1 MPTNAA
7 CLWGPAEDAQKQSQQ
22 SRERRFL
29 TLFVFVAG
37 KQCRASSQDLATP
50 TSPRQSGCLA
60 LNGKIRSKRG
70 NLG

>member
-7 CLWGPAEDAQKQSQQ
+7 HLRGPAEDAQNIPNSHK
-22 SRERRFL
+22 RRFL

-50 TSPRQSGCLA
+50 ISPRQSACLA